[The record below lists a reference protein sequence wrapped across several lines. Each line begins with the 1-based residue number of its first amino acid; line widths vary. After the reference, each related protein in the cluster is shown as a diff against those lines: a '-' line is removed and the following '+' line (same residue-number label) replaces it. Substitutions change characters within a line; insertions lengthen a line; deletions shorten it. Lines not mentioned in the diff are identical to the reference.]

1 MIRFLKKPTFWA
13 LLAAVVWWL
22 WRAGELRHAPGV
34 RLDREPEQQ
43 TITAVAAY
51 SIEARVLHTKR
62 YWVDGDYPVPV
73 DPSVDKFTMERR
85 AHRANLL
92 AAQDEQPVLFD
103 RL

>member
-1 MIRFLKKPTFWA
+1 MIRFLKKLTFWS

-22 WRAGELRHAPGV
+22 WRDGELRHAPGV
-34 RLDREPEQQ
+34 RLDREAEQQ

-51 SIEARVLHTKR
+51 SIETRVLHTKR
-62 YWVDGDYPVPV
+62 YRVDGDDLVPV

-92 AAQDEQPVLFD
+92 APQDEQPVLFD
-103 RL
+103 R